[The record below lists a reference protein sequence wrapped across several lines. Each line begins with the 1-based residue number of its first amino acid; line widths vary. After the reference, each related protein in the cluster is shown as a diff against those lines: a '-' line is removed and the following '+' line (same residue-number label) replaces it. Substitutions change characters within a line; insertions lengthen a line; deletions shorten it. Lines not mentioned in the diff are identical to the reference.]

1 MKMATIPPIPIAPA
15 FREEIEQVLYDGE
28 GMEGLVETAVCH
40 EIKRRQ
46 PQSEFARR
54 AVAAINRTVAAGD
67 GLPLAAVIARL
78 EAKLAEAR
86 RKQQA

>member
-1 MKMATIPPIPIAPA
+1 MKMASIPPIPIAPA
-15 FREEIEQVLYDGE
+15 FREDIEQALNEDE
-28 GMEGLVETAVCH
+28 SLESLVETAVRR

-46 PQSEFARR
+46 PQSEFTRR